1 MSELALV
8 VAVAENGV
16 IGRDNQLPWRLSRD
30 LQYFKRVT
38 MGAPMIMGR
47 KTFESIG
54 KPLPGRLSIVVTRQQ
69 DWAFEGVKVAH
80 SLENAIAIAEQ
91 AIAAGEYETDQ
102 VFVVGGAQLY
112 GHAIQMSAKLYLT
125 EVHAEVEGDTFF
137 PRFDRNEWREVSREK
152 PEKVDGDSHPYS
164 FVILERI
171 SATS

>member
-54 KPLPGRLSIVVTRQQ
+54 KPLPGRLSIVVTRQR
-69 DWAFEGVKVAH
+69 DWAFDGVKVAH
-80 SLENAIAIAEQ
+80 SLESAIGIAEQ
-91 AIAAGEYETDQ
+91 VIAAGEYEKDQ

-112 GHAIQMSAKLYLT
+112 EHAIQMSAKLYLT